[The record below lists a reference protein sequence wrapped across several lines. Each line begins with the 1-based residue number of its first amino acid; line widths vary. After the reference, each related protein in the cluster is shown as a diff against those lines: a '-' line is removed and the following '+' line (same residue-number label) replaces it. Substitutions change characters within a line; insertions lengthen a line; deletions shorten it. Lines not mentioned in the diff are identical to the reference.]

1 MIGLRYKYRSLSLS
15 LSLSSDVSAVHGTRC
30 TTGGHLGG
38 GSQYGSISEVVAGDR
53 DDNFLVARCLDVF
66 RPFGHGQRQMDGSSP
81 PEVDYNVTIL
91 GIAALQSR
99 VTNFRDDELS
109 PTVNGRCSLFPAAFS
124 PLCDQRAVSRF
135 SIRNCWPDINR
146 STDLSIRSILC
157 RLISVPRFYKS
168 MLFVRVIFRFF
179 FLFF

>member
-1 MIGLRYKYRSLSLS
+1 MLLGINIGFFS
-15 LSLSSDVSAVHGTRC
+15 LSLSSMYRLGYGTRC
-30 TTGGHLGG
+30 TTGSHLGG
-38 GSQYGSISEVVAGDR
+38 GSQYGSISEAVAGDR

-109 PTVNGRCSLFPAAFS
+109 PLTVAARCF
-124 PLCDQRAVSRF
+124 Q
-135 SIRNCWPDINR
+135 
-146 STDLSIRSILC
+146 
-157 RLISVPRFYKS
+157 
-168 MLFVRVIFRFF
+168 
-179 FLFF
+179 LFFRRSVIKCRFTLLDSKLSAGYK